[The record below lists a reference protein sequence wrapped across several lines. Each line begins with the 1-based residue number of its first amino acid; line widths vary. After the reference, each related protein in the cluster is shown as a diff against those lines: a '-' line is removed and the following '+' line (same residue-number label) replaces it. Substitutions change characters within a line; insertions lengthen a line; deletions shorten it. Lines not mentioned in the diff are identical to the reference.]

1 MNVAILM
8 PLARQL
14 GGAETTFKQLLGH
27 SQDIDINWHVIFF
40 RDGPLVNEVQ
50 RDGVSTYVVNTG
62 RLRQP
67 LRFAKAVRRIA
78 ELLQATECQLVLSW
92 SAKPHIYG
100 SLAALL
106 ARIPSAWYQ
115 LGSPRGVHLSFIDRF
130 ATLLPAQLVL
140 TLSEMGKSAQESL
153 WPKRRTKLVYPGVD
167 LDHFESAALPKR
179 DDARIQLGLA
189 HHGPIIGIVG
199 RLQRWKGMHVLVRA
213 MPLVLEQYP
222 DVLCL
227 IVGGRHELE
236 PDYEAHLE
244 CLIKELG
251 IQQSVQLLGFQTN
264 IPLWMQA
271 MDVVVH
277 ASDHEPFGLVV
288 IEAMALGKP
297 VVAANSGGPREIINE
312 GVDGLLSPFGDSKS
326 LAGALISLLADKD
339 FADRIGRQAEI
350 RAQQFSIQAYVREM
364 SKAIYELHD
373 NAAAPL

>member
-1 MNVAILM
+1 M
-8 PLARQL
+8 
-14 GGAETTFKQLLGH
+14 FKQLLCH
-27 SQDIDINWHVIFF
+27 SEHMNISWHVVFF
-40 RDGPLVNEVQ
+40 RSGPLVDEVQ
-50 RDGVSTYVVNTG
+50 RDGVSTYVVETG

-78 ELLQATECQLVLSW
+78 ELLRDTECQLVLSW

-106 ARIPSAWYQ
+106 VRIPSAWYQ
-115 LGSPRGVHLSFIDRF
+115 LGSPRGIHLSFIDRF

-213 MPLVLEQYP
+213 MPLVLERYP
-222 DVLCL
+222 NALCL